1 MNKPLQ
7 GLQANQHLLAT
18 LKAANW
24 PGALEPQ
31 VSYGFTLVE
40 LLLALGL
47 GLLVAAWLI
56 EALLAHG
63 SLSAKLVD
71 RLHQR

>member
-40 LLLALGL
+40 LLLALGARCQL
-47 GLLVAAWLI
+47 RRRVASI
-56 EALLAHG
+56 T
-63 SLSAKLVD
+63 
-71 RLHQR
+71 